1 MYAHVVDIYSAL
13 PKAFA
18 SCAIS
23 SSSPGAAFFA
33 KPATST
39 FFLFTLTQIR
49 RLLVK
54 SEASNPSIATI
65 PPTSA

>member
-13 PKAFA
+13 PKARA

-23 SSSPGAAFFA
+23 LSSPGAAFFA
-33 KPATST
+33 KPATSIY
-39 FFLFTLTQIR
+39 LFETLTQILR
-49 RLLVK
+49 RRVK

-65 PPTSA
+65 LPTSA